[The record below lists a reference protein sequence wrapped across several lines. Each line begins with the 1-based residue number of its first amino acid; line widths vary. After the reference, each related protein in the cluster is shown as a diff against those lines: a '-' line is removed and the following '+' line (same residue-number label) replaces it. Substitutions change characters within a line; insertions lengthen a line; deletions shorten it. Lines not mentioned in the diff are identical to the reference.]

1 MKITKRDRQF
11 ISSLFY
17 VLNKIQKQPTDQ
29 TEKAIKNKAFEGID
43 QTIREY
49 ARLSKS
55 FFDTLYSLA
64 EFESEQ
70 IKDFI
75 RLSEAK
81 ANERLNDYLGVC
93 MCLKMNIAT
102 NGLLADLNEL
112 KELATYDLENKSWP
126 KQFYRESNGTQ
137 RYIYVAGNPFE
148 AIE

>member
-1 MKITKRDRQF
+1 MNISKQDKQF
-11 ISSLFY
+11 IEKLFCA
-17 VLNKIQKQPTDQ
+17 LKKIRERTDQ
-29 TEKAIKNKAFEGID
+29 SEKAIKNKAFEGVD

-49 ARLSKS
+49 AKLSKS
-55 FFDTLYSLA
+55 FFDAQYSLA
-64 EFESEQ
+64 EFESEE

-93 MCLKMNIAT
+93 MCLKVSIAT
-102 NGLLADLNEL
+102 SGLLTDLNEL

-137 RYIYVAGNPFE
+137 
-148 AIE
+148 

>member
-1 MKITKRDRQF
+1 MNTSKRDRQF

-64 EFESEQ
+64 EFESEE

-93 MCLKMNIAT
+93 MCLKVSIDT
-102 NGLLADLNEL
+102 NSVLANLNEL

>member
-1 MKITKRDRQF
+1 MNISKQDKQF
-11 ISSLFY
+11 IEKLFCA
-17 VLNKIQKQPTDQ
+17 LKKIRERTDQ
-29 TEKAIKNKAFEGID
+29 SEKAIKNKAFEGVD

-64 EFESEQ
+64 EFESEE

-148 AIE
+148 PIE

>member
-55 FFDTLYSLA
+55 FFDTLYSLS
-64 EFESEQ
+64 EFESEE

-112 KELATYDLENKSWP
+112 KELATYDLKNKSWA

>member
-1 MKITKRDRQF
+1 MNMSKRDRQF

-29 TEKAIKNKAFEGID
+29 TEEAIKNKAFEGID

-64 EFESEQ
+64 EFESGE

-112 KELATYDLENKSWP
+112 KELATYDLKNKSWP

>member
-1 MKITKRDRQF
+1 MSISKQDKQF
-11 ISSLFY
+11 IEKLFCA
-17 VLNKIQKQPTDQ
+17 LKKIRERTDQ
-29 TEKAIKNKAFEGID
+29 SEKAIKNKAFEGVD

-49 ARLSKS
+49 AKLSKS
-55 FFDTLYSLA
+55 FFDALYSLA
-64 EFESEQ
+64 EFESEE

-93 MCLKMNIAT
+93 MCLKVSIAT
-102 NGLLADLNEL
+102 SGLLADLNEL

-137 RYIYVAGNPFE
+137 RYIYVVGNPFE